1 LRGCGHS
8 EPKNFGFGL
17 RRGKKI
23 GTLFKKFY
31 PRRMEEVVFRL
42 QNFLGIFSKQY
53 IFKTFKSN
61 KQVNKIMESIKLLV
75 VATLMIAI
83 IPIAANSEF
92 LPGVEGVWN
101 ITWGNPEK
109 YPEGYY
115 KDGYPVEGNK

>member
-1 LRGCGHS
+1 MKG
-8 EPKNFGFGL
+8 
-17 RRGKKI
+17 
-23 GTLFKKFY
+23 
-31 PRRMEEVVFRL
+31 M
-42 QNFLGIFSKQY
+42 Y
-53 IFKTFKSN
+53 IRPIIKTFKSS
-61 KQVNKIMESIKLLV
+61 KQLINLMGNIKLLV